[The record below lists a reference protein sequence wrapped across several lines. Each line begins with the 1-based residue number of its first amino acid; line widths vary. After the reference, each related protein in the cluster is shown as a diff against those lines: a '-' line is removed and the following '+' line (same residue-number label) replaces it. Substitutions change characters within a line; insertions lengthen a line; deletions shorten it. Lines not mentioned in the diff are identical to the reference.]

1 MKRFLL
7 IVGTLLCLQCC
18 AFARDLRE
26 LGNGFYVDLDSI
38 RREGNYGYALLE
50 YHSGNSPFH
59 LFVLNEFDL
68 LSYKART
75 IKGYTMDSEGKIIDV
90 REGFEVPQAVR
101 EWNNIPENSP
111 FDALLERIK
120 KLEP

>member
-1 MKRFLL
+1 MVEKLFN
-7 IVGTLLCLQCC
+7 IVYI
-18 AFARDLRE
+18 
-26 LGNGFYVDLDSI
+26 YVDLDSI

-75 IKGYTMDSEGKIIDV
+75 IKGYAMDSEGKIIDV

>member
-7 IVGTLLCLQCC
+7 VLGVLLCLQNCT
-18 AFARDLRE
+18 FARDLRE

-68 LSYKART
+68 LGYKART